1 MKVIPI
7 KGEAK
12 ETIQTF
18 EKEAEILSKFNC
30 RNIVK
35 YYDSYKDNNNIYILM
50 KYCDGDNLRNFIDKN
65 MKRNTLIEEDILKDI
80 IKQLCIGIKEIHNKE
95 IIHRDLKQKNIFI
108 NDKMHIKIGDFGIS
122 KQKQFDSYKSHTIT
136 KNKAGTDYYIAPEI
150 IKEGIYNN
158 KCDIWSLGCIIYE
171 LFNLSIY
178 FNDKFLDEIKTIN
191 SDIYNNKW

>member
-1 MKVIPI
+1 
-7 KGEAK
+7 
-12 ETIQTF
+12 
-18 EKEAEILSKFNC
+18 
-30 RNIVK
+30 
-35 YYDSYKDNNNIYILM
+35 
-50 KYCDGDNLRNFIDKN
+50 
-65 MKRNTLIEEDILKDI
+65 MKRNTLIKEDTLKDI
-80 IKQLCIGIKEIHNKE
+80 IKQLCIGIKEIYNKE

-122 KQKQFDSYKSHTIT
+122 KQKQFDLYKSHTII

-171 LFNLSIY
+171 LFNLSTY

>member
-7 KGEAK
+7 KGETK
-12 ETIQTF
+12 ETIRTF

-65 MKRNTLIEEDILKDI
+65 MKRNTLIKEDILKDI

-95 IIHRDLKQKNIFI
+95 IIHRDLKPENIFI
-108 NDKMHIKIGDFGIS
+108 DDKMHIKIGDFGIS
-122 KQKQFDSYKSHTIT
+122 KQKQFDSYKSHTIS

-158 KCDIWSLGCIIYE
+158 KCDIWSLGCIIY
-171 LFNLSIY
+171 
-178 FNDKFLDEIKTIN
+178 
-191 SDIYNNKW
+191 